1 MKEIK
6 YNLLNEKKI
15 ECVLDNGLKVIVIPK
30 KGFLKYFASFST
42 SFGAFDTE
50 YISINSNEKVSI
62 PHGVAHFLEHKMF
75 EMKNGEDANSYFS
88 DLGVDSN
95 AFTDYNQTSY
105 IISGTKNLEEA
116 IEYLLDFV
124 QEAHFTYENVEKE
137 KGIIIQEYK
146 MYNDMPGDVINKKLM
161 QNMYANISY
170 NEDVVGNI
178 DEISSV
184 TKEMLYDAYES
195 FYHPSNMLFCLV
207 GDVDP
212 EKIIDLIKNNQK
224 KKIFKSNNAFRKIVK
239 IEDDEIIK
247 PFEKVKFD
255 LVQPKVCLGIKFPKK
270 DYSGIENMKLEI
282 KFKVLLEMLFGSM
295 SDSYQEM
302 LDKEYIGADYRYTV
316 RLDNDSAYFKI
327 GSDTKKPNEFIKYI
341 KNIIQSINELQIKE
355 EQFEKMKKAF
365 WGSVLMSLNDVE
377 YIGVSYPE
385 YYFKNCDFFEA
396 IEEIKTINLE
406 DIYELKEYFDE
417 SKMSIVILEK

>member
-1 MKEIK
+1 MMLMK
-6 YNLLNEKKI
+6 
-15 ECVLDNGLKVIVIPK
+15 V
-30 KGFLKYFASFST
+30 
-42 SFGAFDTE
+42 
-50 YISINSNEKVSI
+50 
-62 PHGVAHFLEHKMF
+62 
-75 EMKNGEDANSYFS
+75 
-88 DLGVDSN
+88 
-95 AFTDYNQTSY
+95 FTILQ
-105 IISGTKNLEEA
+105 
-116 IEYLLDFV
+116 
-124 QEAHFTYENVEKE
+124 
-137 KGIIIQEYK
+137 
-146 MYNDMPGDVINKKLM
+146 
-161 QNMYANISY
+161 
-170 NEDVVGNI
+170 
-178 DEISSV
+178 
-184 TKEMLYDAYES
+184 
-195 FYHPSNMLFCLV
+195 
-207 GDVDP
+207 
-212 EKIIDLIKNNQK
+212 KIIDLIKNNQK

-327 GSDTKKPNEFIKYI
+327 GSDTKKPNEFIEYI
-341 KNIIQSINELQIKE
+341 KNIIQSINELQINE
-355 EQFEKMKKAF
+355 DQFEKMKKAF

-385 YYFKNCDFFEA
+385 YYFKHCDFFEA
-396 IEEIKTINLE
+396 IEEIKNINLE